1 MKGKQNRKSQRR
13 KDAAVAAQT
22 AEDSANQEALRRR
35 LADAERRQAE
45 ATAAM
50 VDVSQQMNM
59 AETVTAT
66 LRSEQERVRVIEA
79 RQKRELASIQGFTN
93 ALRKTMVRPTIISR
107 PGVMRSFSRQ
117 KRSKRSWRCGMR
129 GLFNSAEKTSCWLSA
144 SSGRWQRNP
153 PNPSD
158 DRAAPVA
165 DVRR

>member
-107 PGVMRSFSRQ
+107 PGGDEVVFP
-117 KRSKRSWRCGMR
+117 
-129 GLFNSAEKTSCWLSA
+129 AEAFEEVLALRDEGIVQLGGEDKLLA
-144 SSGRWQRNP
+144 QRKF
-153 PNPSD
+153 
-158 DRAAPVA
+158 RAMAAKSPESE
-165 DVRR
+165 R